1 MMHALVVAPLCV
13 DQGSNTTKLPWLLT
27 KVYVL
32 TFTCLYAAAVLQEK
46 FAQIFSYASQHATD
60 VDGGPDFMD
69 DAIRI
74 ERCGDTPQQRWQ
86 QQQQEQGLLDSLQ
99 QQQQQQGL
107 PA

>member
-13 DQGSNTTKLPWLLT
+13 DQGSNTTELPWLLIR
-27 KVYVL
+27 VYVL
-32 TFTCLYAAAVLQEK
+32 MSTCLCAAAALQEK

-74 ERCGDTPQQRWQ
+74 ERCGDTPQQRR
-86 QQQQEQGLLDSLQ
+86 QQQEQGLL
-99 QQQQQQGL
+99 
-107 PA
+107 A